1 MKLMS
6 EYAEQAKACR
16 EAASRAQ
23 TEGERDNLLQM
34 AEHWEALA
42 RQRAAQMHLE
52 DVLAAILKPDNGAA
66 PA

>member
-1 MKLMS
+1 MKLLQ
-6 EYAEQAKACR
+6 EYAEHANDCRQAAN
-16 EAASRAQ
+16 RAR
-23 TEGERDNLLQM
+23 TDEERDNLLQM

>member
-1 MKLMS
+1 MKLLT
-6 EYAEQAKACR
+6 EYAEQAKGCR

-23 TEGERDNLLQM
+23 TESEKANLLQM
-34 AEHWEALA
+34 AEHWEVLA

-52 DVLAAILKPDNGAA
+52 DVLAALLKPDNGAA